1 MAFLSIRNLTKIYDG
16 VTVLDNI
23 NLDIEKGSF
32 LSLLGPSGCGKTTT
46 LRLLAGFEK
55 CDGGTI
61 EVDGKIINNIPVYNR
76 NFGMVFQ
83 SYALFPH
90 MTVEQNIAYGLE
102 QRKMSKKD
110 IKEEVAKAIE
120 MVKLTGYEKRKPKQL
135 SGGQQQ
141 RVALARALVIKP
153 DLLLLDESLSALD
166 KNLRVEMQIEL
177 RQIQKKVGITTIFVT
192 HDQEEALTLSDK
204 IAVMKMGRI
213 IQMGTPEEI
222 YETPVNTFVAS
233 FLGQANFFK
242 GTVEGKSGDIYTLK
256 LKNNS
261 IMKFI
266 SKKDLDIGRLIS
278 LTIRPEKIEVGRT
291 ETELSVKGKV
301 VFVTYV
307 GDTTVYRIESMNQE
321 VLVKKQN
328 SGNDER
334 FSIGDEVNLSWKPEN
349 NLVLDWDGEE

>member
-1 MAFLSIRNLTKIYDG
+1 MAFLSIKNLTKKYDG
-16 VTVLDNI
+16 NTVLDSI
-23 NLDIEKGSF
+23 SLDIEKGSF

-55 CDGGTI
+55 CDGGII
-61 EVDGKIINNIPVYNR
+61 EVNGKMINDIPVYSR

-120 MVKLTGYEKRKPKQL
+120 MVRLAGYEKRRPKQL

-166 KNLRVEMQIEL
+166 KKLRVEMQVEL
-177 RQIQKKVGITTIFVT
+177 RQIQKKIGITTIFVT
-192 HDQEEALTLSDK
+192 HDQEEALTLSDR
-204 IAVMKMGRI
+204 IAVMKAGKI
-213 IQMGTPEEI
+213 IQIGTPEEI
-222 YETPVNTFVAS
+222 YETPKDTFVAS

-242 GTVEGKSGDIYTLK
+242 GSIAEKQDNSYALR
-256 LKNNS
+256 LKN
-261 IMKFI
+261 
-266 SKKDLDIGRLIS
+266 
-278 LTIRPEKIEVGRT
+278 
-291 ETELSVKGKV
+291 
-301 VFVTYV
+301 
-307 GDTTVYRIESMNQE
+307 
-321 VLVKKQN
+321 
-328 SGNDER
+328 
-334 FSIGDEVNLSWKPEN
+334 
-349 NLVLDWDGEE
+349 DG

>member
-1 MAFLSIRNLTKIYDG
+1 MAFLSIKNLTKKYDG
-16 VTVLDNI
+16 ITVLDNI
-23 NLDIEKGSF
+23 SLDIEKGSF

-61 EVDGKIINNIPVYNR
+61 EVNGKIINDIPVYNR

-90 MTVEQNIAYGLE
+90 MTVEQNISYGLE

-120 MVKLTGYEKRKPKQL
+120 MVKLTGFEKRKPKQM

-166 KNLRVEMQIEL
+166 KKLRVEMQVEL

-204 IAVMKMGRI
+204 IAVMKAGKIMQI
-213 IQMGTPEEI
+213 GTPEEI
-222 YETPVNTFVAS
+222 YETPSSTFVAS
-233 FLGQANFFK
+233 FLGQANFFR
-242 GTVEGKSGDIYTLK
+242 GSIEEKSGDIYTLK
-256 LKNNS
+256 LSDNNT
-261 IMKFI
+261 MKFR
-266 SKKDLDIGRLIS
+266 SHEDLKIGELRS
-278 LTIRPEKIEVGRT
+278 LTIRPEKIEISSN
-291 ETELSVKGKV
+291 EKELSIKGKV
-301 VFVTYV
+301 LFVTYV
-307 GDTTVYRIESMNQE
+307 GDTSVYRIESMGQE
-321 VLVKKQN
+321 VLVKRQN
-328 SGNDER
+328 SGNDEK
-334 FSIGDEVNLSWKPEN
+334 FNIGDTVYLSWKPEN
-349 NLVLDWDGEE
+349 NLVLDWDGE